1 MKLTKFYEV
10 MDSDSDII
18 WGGENANEAVEL
30 FRRTPN
36 AKVQVS
42 VWNTQSEEDFHL
54 VDNPIEV
61 TQLIMATLACEPF
74 NTKTDK
80 FRKLRLL
87 R

>member
-1 MKLTKFYEV
+1 
-10 MDSDSDII
+10 MDSESADII
-18 WGGENANEAVEL
+18 WGGESANEAVEW

-74 NTKTDK
+74 NPKTDK